1 MDSIGK
7 VIHTQASFRLH
18 AGMALVI
25 YLCLLNIRNI
35 TCTYM
40 FYDEDRP
47 TGGIDG
53 ELLEA
58 DAGDVLESEDED
70 EAING
75 GMEKEEE
82 E

>member
-1 MDSIGK
+1 
-7 VIHTQASFRLH
+7 
-18 AGMALVI
+18 
-25 YLCLLNIRNI
+25 
-35 TCTYM
+35 M